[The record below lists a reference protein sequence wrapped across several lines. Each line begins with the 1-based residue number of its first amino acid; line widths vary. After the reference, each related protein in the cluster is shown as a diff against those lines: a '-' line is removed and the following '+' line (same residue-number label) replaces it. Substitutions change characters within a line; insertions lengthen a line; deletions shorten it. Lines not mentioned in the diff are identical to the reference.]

1 MKTAVQNIAPGKV
14 IDYHGEPCL
23 VLEHRKDGTLLLHLE
38 QMTHAF
44 GSTNNFAASS
54 LRAHLNGPYLRS
66 LTDGNPDEVITRTV
80 DLTALN
86 SSTEYGTCDCKVAPL
101 TLDELRKYHDILP
114 LPERF
119 EWSVTPWST
128 PKVNEDDT
136 YYAWWLYSNGYVYFN
151 LCSYSH
157 GSRPAFLIS
166 SSLTVEAEDTN
177 PLEQY
182 TVRELA
188 EELFRRIGN

>member
-1 MKTAVQNIAPGKV
+1 M
-14 IDYHGEPCL
+14 
-23 VLEHRKDGTLLLHLE
+23 
-38 QMTHAF
+38 
-44 GSTNNFAASS
+44 
-54 LRAHLNGPYLRS
+54 
-66 LTDGNPDEVITRTV
+66 
-80 DLTALN
+80 
-86 SSTEYGTCDCKVAPL
+86 
-101 TLDELRKYHDILP
+101 
-114 LPERF
+114 
-119 EWSVTPWST
+119 TPWST

-136 YYAWWLYSNGYVYFN
+136 WVVGLVSDGGVDNFNCSN
-151 LCSYSH
+151 SY

>member
-1 MKTAVQNIAPGKV
+1 M
-14 IDYHGEPCL
+14 
-23 VLEHRKDGTLLLHLE
+23 
-38 QMTHAF
+38 
-44 GSTNNFAASS
+44 
-54 LRAHLNGPYLRS
+54 
-66 LTDGNPDEVITRTV
+66 
-80 DLTALN
+80 
-86 SSTEYGTCDCKVAPL
+86 
-101 TLDELRKYHDILP
+101 
-114 LPERF
+114 
-119 EWSVTPWST
+119 TPWST

-136 YYAWWLYSNGYVYFN
+136 WVMGLGSDGDIGSNYCN
-151 LCSYSH
+151 DSY

>member
-1 MKTAVQNIAPGKV
+1 M
-14 IDYHGEPCL
+14 
-23 VLEHRKDGTLLLHLE
+23 
-38 QMTHAF
+38 
-44 GSTNNFAASS
+44 
-54 LRAHLNGPYLRS
+54 
-66 LTDGNPDEVITRTV
+66 
-80 DLTALN
+80 
-86 SSTEYGTCDCKVAPL
+86 APL
-101 TLDELRKYHDILP
+101 TLDEFRKYHDILP

-136 YYAWWLYSNGYVYFN
+136 WVMGLYTNGDVSSSTCTST
-151 LCSYSH
+151 L

>member
-1 MKTAVQNIAPGKV
+1 M
-14 IDYHGEPCL
+14 
-23 VLEHRKDGTLLLHLE
+23 
-38 QMTHAF
+38 
-44 GSTNNFAASS
+44 
-54 LRAHLNGPYLRS
+54 
-66 LTDGNPDEVITRTV
+66 
-80 DLTALN
+80 
-86 SSTEYGTCDCKVAPL
+86 
-101 TLDELRKYHDILP
+101 
-114 LPERF
+114 
-119 EWSVTPWST
+119 TPWST

-136 YYAWWLYSNGYVYFN
+136 WVMGLYSNGDIYYHI
-151 LCSYSH
+151 CSYSY

>member
-1 MKTAVQNIAPGKV
+1 M
-14 IDYHGEPCL
+14 
-23 VLEHRKDGTLLLHLE
+23 
-38 QMTHAF
+38 
-44 GSTNNFAASS
+44 
-54 LRAHLNGPYLRS
+54 
-66 LTDGNPDEVITRTV
+66 
-80 DLTALN
+80 
-86 SSTEYGTCDCKVAPL
+86 APL
-101 TLDELRKYHDILP
+101 TLDELRKYDDSLP
-114 LPERF
+114 LPERC

-136 YYAWWLYSNGYVYFN
+136 WVMGLSSDGSISDGS
-151 LCSYSH
+151 CISSS